1 MEMGKKSERIVS
13 HVLTDILAEARLVV
27 AAPGDVQIRV
37 DVHVCLLDA
46 IADQFRMPR
55 KKIKAETVPSEDPI
69 AASPVGWCM
78 CLTRFER
85 YLHELR
91 PLYLVFDNEERFAED
106 TLDLPFSEIKV
117 YLYERLI
124 EQLDSV
130 LG

>member
-1 MEMGKKSERIVS
+1 
-13 HVLTDILAEARLVV
+13 
-27 AAPGDVQIRV
+27 VQIRI

-69 AASPVGWCM
+69 AASPVGWGM